1 MQAQGTV
8 LQHKP
13 CLRLEAMAQEPVL
26 KKQRVTLERVFQ
38 AQGVEQHERII
49 LEYEEYEAYDKVVD
63 ATVDGDDIISEKSE
77 ADENVADATVGDK
90 KKQDYEP
97 DAKDGTVQRTQCM
110 GIGKGQ
116 PSDHKKEEY
125 EYLFV

>member
-1 MQAQGTV
+1 
-8 LQHKP
+8 
-13 CLRLEAMAQEPVL
+13 MAQEPVL

-49 LEYEEYEAYDKVVD
+49 LEYEADEKDVD
-63 ATVDGDDIISEKSE
+63 ATVEGDDINTEKSE

-90 KKQDYEP
+90 KNQDYEP

-116 PSDHKKEEY
+116 PSDDKKEDY
-125 EYLFV
+125 EYLYV